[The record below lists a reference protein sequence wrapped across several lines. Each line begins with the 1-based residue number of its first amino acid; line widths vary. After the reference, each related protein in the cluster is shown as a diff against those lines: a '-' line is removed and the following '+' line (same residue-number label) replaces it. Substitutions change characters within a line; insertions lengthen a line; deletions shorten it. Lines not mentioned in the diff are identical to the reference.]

1 MNRRLRTVREH
12 IRLENAHDLPAVMDT
27 FGASARYG
35 EPTTLS
41 GRLLLFLNHPV
52 TL

>member
-1 MNRRLRTVREH
+1 VLRQCGVFR
-12 IRLENAHDLPAVMDT
+12 
-27 FGASARYG
+27 

-52 TL
+52 TILGALLSRRTSGSRRRPASSPPPA